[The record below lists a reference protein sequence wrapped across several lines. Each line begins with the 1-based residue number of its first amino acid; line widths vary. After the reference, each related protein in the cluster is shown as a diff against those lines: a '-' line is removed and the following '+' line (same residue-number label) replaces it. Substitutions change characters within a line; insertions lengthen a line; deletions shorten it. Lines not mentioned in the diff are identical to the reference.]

1 MSKNII
7 KNNIPNFYTY
17 IIFWVYFILL
27 LLILCKSLLY
37 SNGWGWQ
44 FYLIIILI
52 NLNLFILSNFNL
64 IEKIKLT

>member
-64 IEKIKLT
+64 IEKIKPA